1 MQASV
6 DETFKNINM
15 IVCRYTINITTN
27 ASANNLKIDCKDIGQ
42 CDIIKLNNGRRKLM
56 LEDIRNTSYK
66 INGVEV
72 VRRRKAL
79 GYTQE
84 KLSELTGLSLTVI
97 RCLEQDRV
105 VSGSVN
111 VLIKLVKVLQ
121 CDQKDL
127 IMIGE

>member
-1 MQASV
+1 MILLNK
-6 DETFKNINM
+6 ET
-15 IVCRYTINITTN
+15 
-27 ASANNLKIDCKDIGQ
+27 D
-42 CDIIKLNNGRRKLM
+42 GRRKLM

-66 INGVEV
+66 INGAEV
-72 VRRRKAL
+72 MYRRKKL

-105 VSGSVN
+105 VSRSVN
-111 VLIKLVKVLQ
+111 VLIKLAKVLE

>member
-1 MQASV
+1 MILLNK
-6 DETFKNINM
+6 ET
-15 IVCRYTINITTN
+15 
-27 ASANNLKIDCKDIGQ
+27 D
-42 CDIIKLNNGRRKLM
+42 GRRKLM

-66 INGVEV
+66 INGAEV
-72 VRRRKAL
+72 MYRRKKL
-79 GYTQE
+79 DYTQE

-111 VLIKLVKVLQ
+111 VLIKLAKVLE
-121 CDQKDL
+121 CDQKNL

>member
-1 MQASV
+1 
-6 DETFKNINM
+6 
-15 IVCRYTINITTN
+15 
-27 ASANNLKIDCKDIGQ
+27 
-42 CDIIKLNNGRRKLM
+42 M

-66 INGVEV
+66 INGAEV
-72 VRRRKAL
+72 MYRRKKL

-84 KLSELTGLSLTVI
+84 KLTGLSLTVI

-111 VLIKLVKVLQ
+111 VLIKLAKVLE